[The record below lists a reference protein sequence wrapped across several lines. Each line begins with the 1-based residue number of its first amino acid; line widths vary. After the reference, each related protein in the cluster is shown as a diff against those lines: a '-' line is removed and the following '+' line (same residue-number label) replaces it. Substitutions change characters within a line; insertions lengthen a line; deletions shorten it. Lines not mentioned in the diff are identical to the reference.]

1 MIGQGRGR
9 LVTMGIIAGAAVLA
23 ATAAAV
29 WASGGGRPGARRGAA
44 AGRITDAAR
53 RRAGW
58 RRLQP
63 HPATTEAGGFQE
75 VRPAGPE
82 AMRSP
87 PSYSW
92 DKVDQAS
99 DESFPASDPPGYYA
113 LRP

>member
-9 LVTMGIIAGAAVLA
+9 LVTMGVIAGAAVLA
-23 ATAAAV
+23 AAAAAV
-29 WASGGGRPGARRGAA
+29 WASGGGRSGARRGAA
-44 AGRITDAAR
+44 AGRISDAAGR
-53 RRAGW
+53 RDAGH
-58 RRLQP
+58 RLQP
-63 HPATTEAGGFQE
+63 HSATNEVGGFQE

-87 PSYSW
+87 PRYSW